1 MYLVGLYIYLKNDT
15 RTLQCQINSRCL
27 SWKSYKTHAC
37 TRWGK
42 CKICILFKIA
52 KCSYHC
58 GVHHNCMWHW
68 VPTWQGTATVSIMRT
83 IWRDSPCLSGESH
96 EALCEKKKKVQFLK
110 VATSG
115 CKMLK
120 LEIRPAKFKSSPPFL
135 ENNVNRSVP
144 LKQVKLHVLNETA
157 LPRLTSGDN
166 SQWTANVS
174 QSFRPLSSW
183 RHSNALKHN
192 CCRSLV
198 TNTAKYF
205 TEHGTVLSFSL
216 KKMLMLEWSLLGCLY
231 EGE

>member
-1 MYLVGLYIYLKNDT
+1 MFIITVCDIEFLPDREQRLYPLWGPSEGTVRVYRAN
-15 RTLQCQINSRCL
+15 RTKHC
-27 SWKSYKTHAC
+27 
-37 TRWGK
+37 
-42 CKICILFKIA
+42 A
-52 KCSYHC
+52 K
-58 GVHHNCMWHW
+58 
-68 VPTWQGTATVSIMRT
+68 
-83 IWRDSPCLSGESH
+83 
-96 EALCEKKKKVQFLK
+96 KKKKVQFLK

-135 ENNVNRSVP
+135 EHNVNRSVP